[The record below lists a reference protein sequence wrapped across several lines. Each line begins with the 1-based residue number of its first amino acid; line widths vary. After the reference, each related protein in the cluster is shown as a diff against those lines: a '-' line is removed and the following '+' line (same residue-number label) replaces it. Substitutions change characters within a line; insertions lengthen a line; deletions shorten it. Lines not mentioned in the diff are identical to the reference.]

1 MSSQTPTVTPTDAGT
16 DPLTAADSATSGQ
29 RPVAVVTGGTRGI
42 GLALVRDLAPTH
54 HLVVGGRSDASVAD
68 VVASLPSAEGLVADL
83 ADCSPGGSL
92 ETALEALVPR
102 LSRVDVLVHS
112 AGVLRNGTVA
122 DSPVQEWADS
132 MTVNVVA
139 VAAVTRA
146 LLPALRAAHGLVITV
161 NSGSGLTATPASG
174 AYCASKFALRA
185 FTDSLRQE
193 EREHGVRVT
202 SLHPGR
208 VDTDMQRELV
218 EFEGAEYDPGSYLGV
233 GSVVRAARLAIDAGP
248 DASVDMVSVR
258 PRGWRPAT
266 A

>member
-1 MSSQTPTVTPTDAGT
+1 MSSSSPASSSQH
-16 DPLTAADSATSGQ
+16 
-29 RPVAVVTGGTRGI
+29 RPVAVITGGTRGI
-42 GLALVRDLAPTH
+42 GLAIARDLAATH
-54 HLVVGGRSDASVAD
+54 HLVIGGRSRDSVD
-68 VVASLPSAEGLVADL
+68 EVVASLPSAQGLVADL

-92 ETALEALVPR
+92 SKALDALVPD
-102 LSRVDVLVHS
+102 LERVDVLVHS

-122 DSPVQEWADS
+122 ESPVQDWVDS

-139 VAAVTRA
+139 VAAITRA

-161 NSGSGLTATPASG
+161 NSGSGFTATPASG

-185 FTDSLRQE
+185 FSDSLRQE

-218 EFEGAEYDPGSYLGV
+218 EFEGAEYDAGAYLDV
-233 GSVVRAARLAIDAGP
+233 ASVVRAARLAVDAGP
-248 DASVDMVSVR
+248 DASVDMISVR
-258 PRGWRPAT
+258 PRGWRPAS

>member
-1 MSSQTPTVTPTDAGT
+1 MTSQPAGPDSRTRASSNPDG
-16 DPLTAADSATSGQ
+16 

-42 GLALVRDLAPTH
+42 GLAVARDLADTH
-54 HLVVGGRSDASVAD
+54 HLVIGGRSRESVAE

-83 ADCSPGGSL
+83 ADCSDDGSL
-92 ETALEALVPR
+92 ATALDALVPR
-102 LSRVDVLVHS
+102 LPRVDVLVHS

-122 DSPVQEWADS
+122 DSTAADWADS

-139 VAAVTRA
+139 VAVVTRA

-185 FTDSLRQE
+185 LSDSLRQE

-208 VDTDMQRELV
+208 VDTDMQHELV
-218 EFEGAEYDPGSYLGV
+218 EFEGAEYDAGSYLEV
-233 GSVVRAARLAIDAGP
+233 ASVVRAARLAIDAGP
-248 DASVDMVSVR
+248 DASVDMISVR

-266 A
+266 T

>member
-1 MSSQTPTVTPTDAGT
+1 MTSQPAGPDSRTRASSNPDG
-16 DPLTAADSATSGQ
+16 

-42 GLALVRDLAPTH
+42 GLAVARDLADTH
-54 HLVVGGRSDASVAD
+54 HLVIGGRSRDSVAE

-92 ETALEALVPR
+92 AAALDALVPR
-102 LSRVDVLVHS
+102 LDRVDVLVHS

-122 DSPVQEWADS
+122 DSPVQDWVDS

-146 LLPALRAAHGLVITV
+146 LLPALRTAHGLVITV
-161 NSGSGLTATPASG
+161 NSGSGLTASPASG

-185 FTDSLRQE
+185 LTDSLRQE

-218 EFEGAEYDPGSYLGV
+218 EFEGAEYDPGSYLDV
-233 GSVVRAARLAIDAGP
+233 SSVVRAARLAIDAGP
-248 DASVDMVSVR
+248 DASVDMISVR
-258 PRGWRPAT
+258 PRGWRPTT

>member
-1 MSSQTPTVTPTDAGT
+1 MSQTPP
-16 DPLTAADSATSGQ
+16 PRTSSNRDG

-42 GLALVRDLAPTH
+42 GLAIARELAPTH
-54 HLVVGGRSDASVAD
+54 HLVIGGRSAEAVAG

-92 ETALEALVPR
+92 ATAL
-102 LSRVDVLVHS
+102 DGLVHS

-122 DSPVQEWADS
+122 ESPAADWADS

-146 LLPALRAAHGLVITV
+146 LLPALRTAHGLVITV
-161 NSGSGLTATPASG
+161 NSGSGLTATPESG

-185 FTDSLRQE
+185 LSDSLRQE

-218 EFEGAEYDPGSYLGV
+218 EFEGADYDAGAYLDV
-233 GSVVRAARLAIDAGP
+233 VSVVRAARLAIDAGP
-248 DASVDMVSVR
+248 DASVDMISVR
-258 PRGWRPAT
+258 PRGWRPTT

>member
-1 MSSQTPTVTPTDAGT
+1 MSSSSPASSSQ
-16 DPLTAADSATSGQ
+16 S
-29 RPVAVVTGGTRGI
+29 RPVAVITGGTRGI
-42 GLALVRDLAPTH
+42 GLAIARDLAPTH
-54 HLVVGGRSDASVAD
+54 HLVIGGRSAESVAEL
-68 VVASLPSAEGLVADL
+68 VASLPSAQGLVADL
-83 ADCSPGGSL
+83 ADCTPGGSL
-92 ETALEALVPR
+92 ETALDALVPD
-102 LSRVDVLVHS
+102 LERVDVLVHS

-122 DSPVQEWADS
+122 DSPVQDWADS

-139 VAAVTRA
+139 VAAITRA

-161 NSGSGLTATPASG
+161 NSGSGFTATPASG

-185 FTDSLRQE
+185 FSDSLRQE

-218 EFEGAEYDPGSYLGV
+218 EFEGAEYDAGAYLDV
-233 GSVVRAARLAIDAGP
+233 ASVVRAARLAIDAGP

-258 PRGWRPAT
+258 PRGWRPAD

>member
-1 MSSQTPTVTPTDAGT
+1 MSSASPTPAPAS
-16 DPLTAADSATSGQ
+16 PAATTSGD
-29 RPVAVVTGGTRGI
+29 RPVAVITGGTRGI
-42 GLALVRDLAPTH
+42 GLAIARDLPQTH
-54 HLVVGGRSDASVAD
+54 HLALGGRGRDSVD
-68 VVASLPSAEGLVADL
+68 EVVAGLPSAEGLVADL

-92 ETALEALVPR
+92 ETALGALVPR
-102 LSRVDVLVHS
+102 LPRVDVLVHS
-112 AGVLRNGTVA
+112 AGVLRSGTVA
-122 DSPVQEWADS
+122 DSPVDDWAQS
-132 MTVNVVA
+132 LTVNVVA
-139 VAAVTRA
+139 VAAITRA

-185 FTDSLRQE
+185 FSDTLRQE

-218 EFEGAEYDPGSYLGV
+218 EFEGAEYDASSYLDV
-233 GSVVRAARLAIDAGP
+233 DSVVRAARLAIDAGP

-258 PRGWRPAT
+258 PRGWRPPSP
-266 A
+266 

>member
-1 MSSQTPTVTPTDAGT
+1 MSSPSPA
-16 DPLTAADSATSGQ
+16 PSAS

-42 GLALVRDLAPTH
+42 GLAIARDLADTH
-54 HLVVGGRSDASVAD
+54 HLVIGGRSRESVDA

-83 ADCSPGGSL
+83 ADCSAGGSL
-92 ETALEALVPR
+92 EAALEELVPR
-102 LSRVDVLVHS
+102 LPEVDVLVHS

-122 DSPVQEWADS
+122 ESAVDDWAVS

-146 LLPALRAAHGLVITV
+146 LLPALRHAHGLVITV
-161 NSGSGLTATPASG
+161 NSGSGLTSTPASG

-185 FTDSLRQE
+185 LSDALRQE

-208 VDTDMQRELV
+208 VDTDMQHELV
-218 EFEGAEYDPGSYLGV
+218 QFEGAEYDAGAYLEV
-233 GSVVRAARLAIDAGP
+233 DSVVRAARLAIDAGP
-248 DASVDMVSVR
+248 DASIDMVSVR
-258 PRGWRPAT
+258 PRGWRP
-266 A
+266 

>member
-1 MSSQTPTVTPTDAGT
+1 
-16 DPLTAADSATSGQ
+16 
-29 RPVAVVTGGTRGI
+29 VAE
-42 GLALVRDLAPTH
+42 
-54 HLVVGGRSDASVAD
+54 

-83 ADCSPGGSL
+83 ADCSDDGSL
-92 ETALEALVPR
+92 ATALDALVPR
-102 LSRVDVLVHS
+102 LPRVDVLVHS

-122 DSPVQEWADS
+122 DSTAADWADS

-139 VAAVTRA
+139 VAVVSRA

-185 FTDSLRQE
+185 LSDSLRQE

-208 VDTDMQRELV
+208 VDTDMQHELV
-218 EFEGAEYDPGSYLGV
+218 EFEGAEYDAGSYLEV
-233 GSVVRAARLAIDAGP
+233 ASVVRAARLAIDAGP
-248 DASVDMVSVR
+248 DASVDMISVR

-266 A
+266 T

>member
-1 MSSQTPTVTPTDAGT
+1 MSSPSPVPSTP
-16 DPLTAADSATSGQ
+16 

-42 GLALVRDLAPTH
+42 GLAIARDLADTH
-54 HLVVGGRSDASVAD
+54 HLVVGGRSREAVDA

-83 ADCSPGGSL
+83 ADCSAGGSL
-92 ETALEALVPR
+92 EAALEELAAR
-102 LSRVDVLVHS
+102 LPRVDVLVHS

-122 DSPVQEWADS
+122 ESEVDDWAVS

-146 LLPALRAAHGLVITV
+146 LLPALRRAHGLVITV
-161 NSGSGLTATPASG
+161 NSGSGLTSTPASG

-185 FTDSLRQE
+185 LSDALRQE

-208 VDTDMQRELV
+208 VDTDMQHELV
-218 EFEGAEYDPGSYLGV
+218 QFEGAEYDAGAYLEV
-233 GSVVRAARLAIDAGP
+233 DSVVRAARLAIDAGP
-248 DASVDMVSVR
+248 DASIDMVSVR
-258 PRGWRPAT
+258 PRGWRP
-266 A
+266 

>member
-1 MSSQTPTVTPTDAGT
+1 MSPAPRSDA
-16 DPLTAADSATSGQ
+16 SATNPDR

-42 GLALVRDLAPTH
+42 GLAIARDLAPTH
-54 HLVVGGRSDASVAD
+54 HLVIGGRSADSVAR
-68 VVASLPSAEGLVADL
+68 VVASLPSAEEFVADL

-92 ETALEALVPR
+92 ATALDSILRHLP
-102 LSRVDVLVHS
+102 RVDVLVHS

-122 DSPVQEWADS
+122 DSPVEDWADS

-146 LLPALRAAHGLVITV
+146 LLPALRTAHGLVVTI
-161 NSGSGLTATPASG
+161 NSGSGLTATPTSG

-185 FTDSLRQE
+185 FSDSLRQE

-208 VDTDMQRELV
+208 VDTDMQHELV
-218 EFEGAEYDPGSYLGV
+218 EFEGAEYDADSYLDV
-233 GSVVRAARLAIDAGP
+233 DSVVRAARLAIDAGP

-258 PRGWRPAT
+258 PRGWRPST
-266 A
+266 G

>member
-1 MSSQTPTVTPTDAGT
+1 MTSVSPSSPTSP
-16 DPLTAADSATSGQ
+16 STSSRGD

-42 GLALVRDLAPTH
+42 GLAIARDLADTH
-54 HLVVGGRSDASVAD
+54 HLVIGGRDPESVAE
-68 VVASLPSAEGLVADL
+68 VVASFPSAEGLVADL

-92 ETALEALVPR
+92 ASALDALVPR
-102 LSRVDVLVHS
+102 LDRVDVLVHS

-122 DSPVQEWADS
+122 EAPVVDWADS

-185 FTDSLRQE
+185 LSDSLRQE

-218 EFEGAEYDPGSYLGV
+218 EFEGAEYDAGAYLDV
-233 GSVVRAARLAIDAGP
+233 ASVVRAARLAIDAGP
-248 DASVDMVSVR
+248 DASVDMISVR
-258 PRGWRPAT
+258 PRGWRP
-266 A
+266 